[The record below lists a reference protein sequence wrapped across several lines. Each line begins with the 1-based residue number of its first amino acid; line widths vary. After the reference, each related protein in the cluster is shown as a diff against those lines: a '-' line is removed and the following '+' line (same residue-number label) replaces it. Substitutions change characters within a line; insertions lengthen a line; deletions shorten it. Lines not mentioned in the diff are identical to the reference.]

1 MTPAEGLTLAPAK
14 TPMAGC
20 PKLARLRI
28 LKASARNCKFHLSLM
43 GIFLNID
50 MSNSIRLGPRN
61 WLRPAFPNV
70 PAVGSR
76 KALGLNHWLGVPKIT
91 GPLKAGFRLG
101 TSGLAISPFP
111 ERFEPTVGV
120 KRKPVWAVTIL
131 YTIPLPAANQLIH
144 RSAGRPAPVFAP
156 SERQLIANVAVELVL
171 DAERCRPFAQ
181 SQIIGIHDV
190 GWRAQ
195 IEISVE
201 LGIDVQNLTEGVIRF
216 KAKSMTWPD

>member
-43 GIFLNID
+43 RIFLNSEV
-50 MSNSIRLGPRN
+50 SNSVRFGPRN

-70 PAVGSR
+70 PATGSR
-76 KALGLNHWLGVPKIT
+76 KALGSNHRLGAPRIT

-101 TSGLAISPFP
+101 TSGLAVSPDP

-120 KRKPVWAVTIL
+120 KGNPDCAVRMPFHCHPPISFSTS
-131 YTIPLPAANQLIH
+131 PL
-144 RSAGRPAPVFAP
+144 
-156 SERQLIANVAVELVL
+156 
-171 DAERCRPFAQ
+171 AEPPQR
-181 SQIIGIHDV
+181 
-190 GWRAQ
+190 
-195 IEISVE
+195 
-201 LGIDVQNLTEGVIRF
+201 
-216 KAKSMTWPD
+216 